1 MKQGDPNEPHFFD
14 EDSEGKYEG
23 NEERKKEQNDARNE
37 DARSVESFPKIAHL
51 SWKTEVLPAHWAPS
65 LASWRRLHP
74 EWEVILW
81 TDTTLREF
89 MESVFPDRLAL
100 YDSFKYN
107 IQRVD
112 MARYCLLEHHGGV
125 WCDLDIE
132 PVVNLEAVLLLYYNM
147 GARVL
152 ISESAVVH
160 RENKNLTNAFMAS
173 VPRHPF
179 WSAVYEVLK
188 HPYKH
193 AQWWKK
199 VVGASKHY
207 KIIFTSGPGI
217 VNTAC
222 KLFQADK
229 LAHEVV
235 ALPRA
240 FLQFS
245 PHWEARPAEA
255 QGAVARILKG
265 QSWHSLDSTI
275 ATQADKWWSHRDE
288 WAIPLMVIFFI
299 LACVFVGLYAVQRK
313 RLRLLERSA
322 HPSSLGNSGNALQSG
337 KETVAGV

>member
-1 MKQGDPNEPHFFD
+1 MKQGDSRNDDEPHFFED
-14 EDSEGKYEG
+14 EVKDEVKSEVKDD
-23 NEERKKEQNDARNE
+23 ERDDPQT
-37 DARSVESFPKIAHL
+37 FPKIAHL
-51 SWKTEVLPAHWAPS
+51 SWKTENLPAHWAPS

-74 EWEVILW
+74 EWNVILW
-81 TDTTLREF
+81 TDATLREF
-89 MESVFPDRLAL
+89 VESTFPDRLAL

-132 PVVNLEAVLLLYYNM
+132 PIVNLDAMLKLYYDQM

-222 KLFQADK
+222 KLFQNDK

-235 ALPRA
+235 ALPRS

-255 QGAVARILKG
+255 QGSVARILKG

-288 WAIPLMVIFFI
+288 WAIPLMVFFFI
-299 LACVFVGLYAVQRK
+299 LSCVFVGLYAVQRK
-313 RLRLLERSA
+313 RLRLLEQGAGVSGT
-322 HPSSLGNSGNALQSG
+322 LGNVAQSS
-337 KETVAGV
+337 KEAVAGL